1 MDIVA
6 VWDKLMLGVPS
17 VVEALILLVIA
28 FICAVI
34 VRELVFKT
42 MQLVKLDKG
51 LDKAKIEDEKKTSLK
66 EFIGKLFYLITF
78 ILFIPGIF
86 EKLGLTGV
94 AEPIVKMMNKL
105 LEYMPNIVAAS
116 VILIIGL
123 CIAKIVKELL
133 IPIFKNLKVDSY
145 LTKVGFEDTDKV
157 SLAEVFAKAIYVL
170 ILVPVIIASLD
181 ALKVEAISKPSTE
194 MLNDILVFMPR
205 AVIAIVILFVGKFI
219 AGLASDLLEKVLV
232 SIGTDKITESVLK
245 TTETTSEKQFSLSKV
260 IAQLVKYVII
270 IFFIVEGLNILKLEV
285 LTNIGSKVISY
296 MPYAVSSLIIV
307 GIAYLLGSFTEKSI
321 NEKLSDSKITAII
334 AKVVIFTVGVFI
346 ALYQLGIAK
355 GLVNS
360 AFIIILGAFAV
371 AFALSFGIGG
381 RDFAKNML
389 GKLEKRID
397 KKTK

>member
-1 MDIVA
+1 MDIISI
-6 VWDKLMLGVPS
+6 WDDLMSGVPS
-17 VVEALILLVIA
+17 VVEALILLIIA
-28 FICAVI
+28 FIAATI

-42 MQLVKLDKG
+42 MKLVKIDSG
-51 LDKAKIEDEKKTSLK
+51 LEKAKIEDDKKTSLK

-78 ILFIPGIF
+78 VLFIPGIF
-86 EKLGLTGV
+86 QKLGLTDV
-94 AEPIVKMMNKL
+94 AEPIINMMNKL
-105 LEYMPNIVAAS
+105 LEYMPNIIAAV

-133 IPIFKNLKVDSY
+133 IPVFKKLKVDSY

-194 MLNDILVFMPR
+194 MLNDILIFMPR
-205 AVIAIVILFVGKFI
+205 AVIAIVVLFVGRFI
-219 AGLASDLLEKVLV
+219 ASLACDLLEKVLV
-232 SIGTDKITESVLK
+232 SIGTDKVTENLVKKADSK
-245 TTETTSEKQFSLSKV
+245 SENDLSLSKV
-260 IAQLVKYVII
+260 IANIVKYVII
-270 IFFIVEGLNILKLEV
+270 IFFLVEGLNILKLEV
-285 LTNIGSKVISY
+285 LTSIGSKVIAY
-296 MPYAVSSLIIV
+296 MPYAISSVIII
-307 GIAYLLGSFTEKSI
+307 GIAFFAGNFVENSI
-321 NEKLSDSKITAII
+321 VDKFSDSKVTALI
-334 AKVVIFTVGVFI
+334 AKVAIFTVGVFI

-360 AFIIILGAFAV
+360 AFIIILSAFAV
-371 AFALSFGIGG
+371 AFAISFGVGG

-389 GKLEKRID
+389 GKLEKKID

>member
-28 FICAVI
+28 FICATI

-42 MQLVKLDKG
+42 MQLVRLDKG
-51 LDKAKIEDEKKTSLK
+51 LEKAKIEDEKKTSIK
-66 EFIGKLFYLITF
+66 EFIGKLFYLIVF

-133 IPIFKNLKVDSY
+133 VPVFRNLKVDSY

-157 SLAEVFAKAIYVL
+157 SLSEVFAKTIYVL
-170 ILVPVIIASLD
+170 ILVPVVIASLD
-181 ALKVEAISKPSTE
+181 ALKIEAISKPSTE

-219 AGLASDLLEKVLV
+219 ASLACDLLEKVLV
-232 SIGTDKITESVLK
+232 SIGTDKITENIVK
-245 TTETTSEKQFSLSKV
+245 NEEKDFSLSKI
-260 IAQLVKYVII
+260 IAGIVKYVII
-270 IFFIVEGLNILKLEV
+270 IFFVVEGLNILKLHI
-285 LTNIGSKVISY
+285 LTSIGSKVISY
-296 MPYAVSSLIIV
+296 MPYAISSLIII
-307 GIAYLLGSFTEKSI
+307 GIAFLLGNFAEKNI
-321 NEKLSDSKITAII
+321 NEKFTDSKISALIVKI
-334 AKVVIFTVGVFI
+334 VIFTIGVFI

-360 AFIIILGAFAV
+360 AFIIILGAFAI
-371 AFALSFGIGG
+371 AFAVSFGIGG

-389 GKLEKRID
+389 GKLEKKID
-397 KKTK
+397 RKK

>member
-28 FICAVI
+28 FICATI

-42 MQLVKLDKG
+42 MQLVRLDKG
-51 LDKAKIEDEKKTSLK
+51 LEKAKIEDEKKTSIK
-66 EFIGKLFYLITF
+66 EFIGKLFYLIVF

-133 IPIFKNLKVDSY
+133 IPIFRNLKVDSY

-157 SLAEVFAKAIYVL
+157 SLSEVFAKAIYVL
-170 ILVPVIIASLD
+170 ILVPVVIASLD
-181 ALKVEAISKPSTE
+181 ALKIEAISKPSTE

-219 AGLASDLLEKVLV
+219 ASLASDLLEKVLV
-232 SIGTDKITESVLK
+232 SIGTDKITESIIK
-245 TTETTSEKQFSLSKV
+245 TNEKESEKDFSLSKI
-260 IAQLVKYVII
+260 IAGIVKYVII
-270 IFFIVEGLNILKLEV
+270 IFFVVEGLNILKLQI

-296 MPYAVSSLIIV
+296 MPYAISSLIII
-307 GIAYLLGSFTEKSI
+307 GIAFLLGSFAEKNI
-321 NEKLSDSKITAII
+321 NEKFTDSKISALIVKI
-334 AKVVIFTVGVFI
+334 VIFTVGVFI

-360 AFIIILGAFAV
+360 AFIIILSAFAIAFAV
-371 AFALSFGIGG
+371 SFGIGG

-389 GKLEKRID
+389 GKLERKID
-397 KKTK
+397 KRK